1 MTATNPHPLANPFNT
16 LKYCNFNVNSAIDKR
31 YINLSHNPKTLTVP
45 QSQYSYEDVLNMQ
58 KQLTVPYQ
66 DDLPDGDTTGR
77 MGFLND
83 SLFRC
88 ADGSVINMHTKKIV
102 YDPNSKC
109 KQNGYWTDPND
120 TIKRS
125 SDSTWETTPSIE
137 SILNNA
143 DKFKDG
149 YDPNLS
155 EYDLAYWKKSKD
167 ESEKLKLNMS
177 DEQQQLLNG
186 VNHGEFF
193 PLSKL
198 KDEYEI

>member
-1 MTATNPHPLANPFNT
+1 
-16 LKYCNFNVNSAIDKR
+16 
-31 YINLSHNPKTLTVP
+31 
-45 QSQYSYEDVLNMQ
+45 MQ
-58 KQLTVPYQ
+58 KQLTVPHQ
-66 DDLPDGDTTGR
+66 DDLPDGDITGG

-88 ADGSVINMHTKKIV
+88 PDGSVINTHTKKIV
-102 YDPNSKC
+102 YDPNSKF
-109 KQNGYWTDPND
+109 KQNEYWTDPND

-177 DEQQQLLNG
+177 DEQKQLLNA